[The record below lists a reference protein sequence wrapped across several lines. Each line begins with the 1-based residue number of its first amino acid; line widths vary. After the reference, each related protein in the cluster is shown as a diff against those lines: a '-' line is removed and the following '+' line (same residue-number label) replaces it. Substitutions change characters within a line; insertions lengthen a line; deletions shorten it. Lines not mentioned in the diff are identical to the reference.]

1 MTTTQIENMVRT
13 MCPTF
18 SESQLALVQSIAKL
32 FFEAGCVEGRKA
44 VLEIEDEVLATA

>member
-18 SESQLALVQSIAKL
+18 SESELALVQSIAKL

-44 VLEIEDEVLATA
+44 VLEIENEVLATA

>member
-13 MCPTF
+13 MSPTF

-32 FFEAGCVEGRKA
+32 FYEAGCVEGRKA
-44 VLEIEDEVLATA
+44 VMEIEDELLATV